1 MAFDSVFF
9 NAVLFSSCS
18 SSVNKGL
25 NSSLMVEN
33 SHLEKG
39 TGYYDIIDMDIN
51 IGDDD
56 TIVWNIIPKTIML
69 LRKIYFL
76 IPTTIP
82 FNIFCGRGYG
92 ILQQYKAFSQFFAKT
107 SCGCVR
113 IEEMINYFTYDYPD
127 ATAMNRSA

>member
-1 MAFDSVFF
+1 MKMNIVSKYRSNVLWLLIPFF
-9 NAVLFSSCS
+9 LMAVLFSSCS

-69 LRKIYFL
+69 LRKYI
-76 IPTTIP
+76 
-82 FNIFCGRGYG
+82 
-92 ILQQYKAFSQFFAKT
+92 S
-107 SCGCVR
+107 
-113 IEEMINYFTYDYPD
+113 
-127 ATAMNRSA
+127 

>member
-1 MAFDSVFF
+1 MKMNIVSKYRSNVLWLLIPFF
-9 NAVLFSSCS
+9 LMAVLFSSCS

-56 TIVWNIIPKTIML
+56 TYSLEYNTEDYNVIEE
-69 LRKIYFL
+69 
-76 IPTTIP
+76 
-82 FNIFCGRGYG
+82 NIFLDTYNNPLSTFSVDVDTASYSNIRR
-92 ILQQYKAFSQFFAKT
+92 FSQFFAKNLLW
-107 SCGCVR
+107 
-113 IEEMINYFTYDYPD
+113 MP
-127 ATAMNRSA
+127 